1 MMLLMIIWKDG
12 YVKKF
17 WNLLSGYELS
27 DTITKFVEIIKIE
40 TFGYSTYWSKSS
52 TSVPGDKDLTSK
64 QKSPQCT
71 FDLLHVASFFIIK
84 VQNWRFI
91 IC

>member
-1 MMLLMIIWKDG
+1 MIIWKDG
-12 YVKKF
+12 HVNKF

-52 TSVPGDKDLTSK
+52 TSVPGDKDLQHLTSK
-64 QKSPQCT
+64 KSLRNAH